1 MSDNTPNQYSV
12 TFWQYDLH
20 LLVAAYHELDY
31 VFFTETGDLTPEI
44 RAFDQFGQELIRAV
58 SDEQEI
64 GPVDALNLAL
74 DTDGNS
80 LEVTIDVRI
89 IMQFIDACLRLEDQF
104 TAKIWSKPFHDLV
117 TERALGDLKL

>member
-1 MSDNTPNQYSV
+1 MSNKPPNQCSL
-12 TFWQYDLH
+12 TLWQHDLD
-20 LLVAAYHELDY
+20 LILAAYNELDY
-31 VFFTETGDLTPEI
+31 VRKTETVNITSEI
-44 RAFDQFGQELIRAV
+44 KAFEQFAQELIRAIN
-58 SDEQEI
+58 DDPEI

-80 LEVTIDVRI
+80 LEVTMDVRI